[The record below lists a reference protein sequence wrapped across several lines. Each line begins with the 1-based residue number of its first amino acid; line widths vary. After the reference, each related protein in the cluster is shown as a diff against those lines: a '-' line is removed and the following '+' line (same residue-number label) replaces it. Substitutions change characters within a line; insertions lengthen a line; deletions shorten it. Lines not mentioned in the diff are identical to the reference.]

1 MICVVVVV
9 VFKHFLGRVVLIK
22 TNFNT
27 NGFSNKMRL
36 GTCTLTDQ
44 IHHENLESSSVTARL
59 DFRIT
64 IQD

>member
-1 MICVVVVV
+1 MICVVVV

-36 GTCTLTDQ
+36 DTLTDQ